1 MESEFEKLLSQRR
14 STRAFTG
21 EPIGRAAIEHI
32 LRLARTAPSGA
43 NLQPGRFHALTG
55 AALEGLVQSLKAAI
69 AAGEPQSREYSYFP
83 EPMPRELKARQVAAG
98 YALYAALGIERRDI
112 EARQRQFERNYE
124 FFGAPVG
131 IVVTID
137 RAMGKGCFM
146 DLGMS
151 LMALLLAAEDQGYAA
166 TGIGALAQYGPVVH
180 RHLGL
185 PEGEMVVCGIALG
198 VADRDAPVN
207 QVRTER
213 EELPVFSRFYGF
225 DLNS

>member
-1 MESEFEKLLSQRR
+1 MESELEKLLAQRR
-14 STRAFTG
+14 SVRAFTA
-21 EPIGRAAIEHI
+21 EPVGREALEKI

-43 NLQPGRFHALTG
+43 NLQPGQFHVLTG
-55 AALEGLVQSLKAAI
+55 AALDGLVQSLKAAI
-69 AAGEPQSREYSYFP
+69 AAREPQSREYSYFP
-83 EPMPRELKARQVAAG
+83 EPIPKELKARQVAAG

-151 LMALLLAAEDQGYAA
+151 LMALLLAAEDQDYAT
-166 TGIGALAQYGPVVH
+166 TGIGALAKYGPVVH

-185 PEGEMVVCGIALG
+185 PEDEMVVCGIALG
-198 VADRDAPVN
+198 VADSDAPVN
-207 QVRTER
+207 RVRTER
-213 EELPVFSRFYGF
+213 DDLPVFTRFHGF
-225 DLNS
+225 DISS